1 MKQLDDILIPPST
14 SIFEAIKAIDA
25 GSLQI
30 LLIVENGR
38 LMGTVTDGDIRRSI
52 LRGLGT
58 DEPVTRVM
66 NANPVTVNPA
76 TGRGDIL
83 ALMRAESIHCVPVIN
98 ASGYVIG
105 LETDSSSL
113 LEGIEET
120 HVVLMAGGLGM
131 RMRPLTESVP
141 KPMLAVN
148 GKPMLDHIIARFIE
162 QGFRRFYLS
171 VNYKSELIRQY
182 FGDGTDL
189 GVNISYLDENKPL
202 GTGGSLSLLPTDD
215 ISENIIVMNGD
226 LLTTLNFRQL
236 LDFHNL
242 QGGHAT
248 MCVRDYSFQ
257 VPYGVVQVEGAE
269 FVDIVEKPAHT
280 CFVNAGV
287 YVIRASELK
296 HIPHNVFYDL
306 PDIFGQLKTQG
317 KRVNVFPVREDWRDV
332 GSKKDYELA
341 NSAGREPG

>member
-30 LLIVENGR
+30 LLIVENGH
-38 LMGTVTDGDIRRSI
+38 LTGTVTDGDIRRSI
-52 LRGLGT
+52 LRGLST

-76 TGRGDIL
+76 TSRGDIL
-83 ALMRAESIHCVPVIN
+83 ALMHAESIHCVPVIN
-98 ASGYVIG
+98 DSGCIVG

-113 LEGIEET
+113 LEGIEDT

-131 RMRPLTESVP
+131 RLRPLTESVP

-148 GKPMLDHIIARFIE
+148 GKPMLEHIIERFVG

-171 VNYKSELIRQY
+171 VNYKSELIRQH
-182 FGDGTDL
+182 FGDGTDF
-189 GVNISYLDENKPL
+189 GVTISYLDESKPL
-202 GTGGSLSLLPTDD
+202 GTGGALSLLPTED

-257 VPYGVVQVEGAE
+257 VPYGVVQADGAD
-269 FVDIVEKPAHT
+269 FIDIVEKPAHT

-287 YVIRASELK
+287 YVIRVSELK
-296 HIPHNVFYDL
+296 HIPDNVFYDL
-306 PDIFGQLKTQG
+306 PDIFGQLKAQG
-317 KRVNVFPVREDWRDV
+317 KSVTVFPVREDWRDI
-332 GSKKDYELA
+332 GNFHDYELA
-341 NSAGREPG
+341 NSSVKDD